1 VVVIGVADLSSLCG
15 GASGVDL
22 EGKIERKETN
32 NEAPQKPR
40 AKPLLTPD

>member
-1 VVVIGVADLSSLCG
+1 VVVIGEADLSLA

-22 EGKIERKETN
+22 EGKIERKEAN